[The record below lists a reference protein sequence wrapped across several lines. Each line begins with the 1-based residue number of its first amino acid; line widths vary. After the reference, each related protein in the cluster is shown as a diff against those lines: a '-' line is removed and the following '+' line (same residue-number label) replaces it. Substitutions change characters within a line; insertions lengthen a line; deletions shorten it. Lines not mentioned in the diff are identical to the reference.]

1 MLHYQKDLNVEAS
14 YDVVVAGCGASGVCA
29 AVAAARR
36 GCKVAV
42 IERFGAVGGNL
53 TLGGVG
59 PMMGEVAKGT
69 MRDEVGGL
77 LRVAQNNMHATNGHV
92 HDMQT
97 AKRVLIDFLNDAGV
111 FVYLQTTVVDVIKE
125 GQALTGLV
133 IAQHSG
139 ISVIQGKVFV
149 DATGDGDVATYA
161 GAPWEM
167 GRSTDG
173 VTQPVTLMYVLSNV
187 DDTKAIKCFG
197 EEDNVQLNGERF
209 LDFTARCCEQ
219 GLLPK
224 NCAAVRLYAT
234 VNPGERMVNTTQ
246 ANYVNPLNAKDVM
259 KAEVELRKQIDQI
272 TDFLRKYVPGY
283 ENCVVKYT
291 SEHLGVR
298 ESRRIMGDY
307 VLNIDDLRA
316 GRRLDD
322 VVVHKANFTVDIH
335 NPDGAGQANGLA
347 EVVSPYDIPYRCLL
361 PRNVENLI
369 VSGRCISSTHEAL
382 ASFRIMSVCTALGE
396 AAGVAAAIAVEDNVA
411 PRQVDV
417 RKIQTALTE
426 KGADLF
432 SK

>member
-161 GAPWEM
+161 GP
-167 GRSTDG
+167 
-173 VTQPVTLMYVLSNV
+173 
-187 DDTKAIKCFG
+187 
-197 EEDNVQLNGERF
+197 
-209 LDFTARCCEQ
+209 
-219 GLLPK
+219 
-224 NCAAVRLYAT
+224 
-234 VNPGERMVNTTQ
+234 
-246 ANYVNPLNAKDVM
+246 
-259 KAEVELRKQIDQI
+259 
-272 TDFLRKYVPGY
+272 
-283 ENCVVKYT
+283 
-291 SEHLGVR
+291 
-298 ESRRIMGDY
+298 
-307 VLNIDDLRA
+307 
-316 GRRLDD
+316 
-322 VVVHKANFTVDIH
+322 
-335 NPDGAGQANGLA
+335 
-347 EVVSPYDIPYRCLL
+347 
-361 PRNVENLI
+361 
-369 VSGRCISSTHEAL
+369 
-382 ASFRIMSVCTALGE
+382 
-396 AAGVAAAIAVEDNVA
+396 
-411 PRQVDV
+411 
-417 RKIQTALTE
+417 
-426 KGADLF
+426 
-432 SK
+432 